1 LKFNDSNGRLLSVYG
16 RSDDYLT
23 PDVRNSVDSE
33 FSNPDIM
40 QENFLIPEYIIDG
53 MPKVLNPTVLSKNL
67 VELNFGVI

>member
-1 LKFNDSNGRLLSVYG
+1 MSVYG

-53 MPKVLNPTVLSKNL
+53 YDRVLR
-67 VELNFGVI
+67 LNDFR